1 MFAHTHIISHFC
13 HDFISSLTQIH
24 RDPLHFFHHFLPLVP
39 WCRICPVCTLYI
51 PILNQNLRYSLV
63 FSSIVLHHYRRIY
76 IISTTP
82 FKQYAQKRLTM
93 VFLFYWNTSG
103 AKGPLSAR
111 KPVMWRTVPLR
122 GVLLKTPVVLPAK
135 KKDPGRCP
143 NLCEL
148 FNPYNFHS
156 HSISS
161 QSLMTWALDIFG
173 YPLFFQSNTAVRV
186 HRPLGPR
193 PSKLRACRARF
204 WLCSTPKASRCSA
217 LATANTAP
225 SPPALIWWRERRER
239 RERREWPENS
249 WSFLEHLTTSG
260 FSVRNWW
267 ESVFQ
272 PM

>member
-1 MFAHTHIISHFC
+1 MSHLP
-13 HDFISSLTQIH
+13 SMYPIH
-24 RDPLHFFHHFLPLVP
+24 PYTESKSEIFFSVFFHRITSLQKDLYYIYHPLQTI
-39 WCRICPVCTLYI
+39 RTKTSY
-51 PILNQNLRYSLV
+51 NG
-63 FSSIVLHHYRRIY
+63 FSI
-76 IISTTP
+76 
-82 FKQYAQKRLTM
+82 
-93 VFLFYWNTSG
+93 
-103 AKGPLSAR
+103 
-111 KPVMWRTVPLR
+111 
-122 GVLLKTPVVLPAK
+122 LLKYKWRKRAAFCEKTYNVKNCSTSWGPVENSGRFTRK

-204 WLCSTPKASRCSA
+204 WLCSTPKASSCSA